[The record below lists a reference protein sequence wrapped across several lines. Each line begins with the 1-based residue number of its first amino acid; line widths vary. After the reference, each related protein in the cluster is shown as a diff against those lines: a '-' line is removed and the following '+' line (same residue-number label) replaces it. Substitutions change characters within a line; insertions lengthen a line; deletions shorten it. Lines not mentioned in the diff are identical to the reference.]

1 MYTKDVIKS
10 KEVISIQKTSPDY
23 ALKSKVLNS
32 DWCKI
37 EKSISRLKFQAN
49 YNDDIWQMVETLENQ
64 YYNNPN
70 DALMYCEAK
79 KINHA
84 SYQRANRLKQRISKI
99 IQKDSLFLTFT
110 FRDEV
115 LQKTTSDT
123 RKQYVRRFLN
133 AFNVPYVANI
143 DFGSKNGREHYH
155 AILQMP
161 RINLTEWKYGGLNG
175 KIIRNTNDDV
185 KLAKYISK
193 LTNHAIKETTK
204 RQAIIYSRE

>member
-1 MYTKDVIKS
+1 M
-10 KEVISIQKTSPDY
+10 
-23 ALKSKVLNS
+23 
-32 DWCKI
+32 
-37 EKSISRLKFQAN
+37 
-49 YNDDIWQMVETLENQ
+49 WQLAETLENQ

-84 SYQRANRLKQRISKI
+84 SYQRTTRLKQRISKI
-99 IQKDSLFLTFT
+99 IQKNSLFLTFT

-115 LQKTTSDT
+115 LQSTSPDT
-123 RKQYVRRFLN
+123 RKRYVRRFLTS
-133 AFNVPYVANI
+133 FDVPYVANI

-161 RINLTEWKYGGLNG
+161 RINLTEWKYGALNG
-175 KIIRNTNDDV
+175 KIIRSSNDDV

-193 LTNHAIKETTK
+193 LTNHAIKETTH
-204 RQAIIYSRE
+204 RQAIIYSRD

>member
-1 MYTKDVIKS
+1 
-10 KEVISIQKTSPDY
+10 
-23 ALKSKVLNS
+23 
-32 DWCKI
+32 
-37 EKSISRLKFQAN
+37 
-49 YNDDIWQMVETLENQ
+49 
-64 YYNNPN
+64 
-70 DALMYCEAK
+70 MYCEAK

-84 SYQRANRLKQRISKI
+84 GYKRAIRLKQRISQI

-110 FRDEV
+110 FTNDV
-115 LQKTTSDT
+115 LDRTSSDT
-123 RKQYVRRFLN
+123 RKTYVVRFLKS
-133 AFNVPYVANI
+133 FGVPYVANV

-175 KIIRNTNDDV
+175 KIVRSSSDDV

-204 RQAIIYSRE
+204 RQAIIYSRD

>member
-1 MYTKDVIKS
+1 
-10 KEVISIQKTSPDY
+10 
-23 ALKSKVLNS
+23 
-32 DWCKI
+32 
-37 EKSISRLKFQAN
+37 
-49 YNDDIWQMVETLENQ
+49 
-64 YYNNPN
+64 
-70 DALMYCEAK
+70 MYCEAK

-84 SYQRANRLKQRISKI
+84 SYQRANRLKQRISTI

-110 FRDEV
+110 FTDEV
-115 LQKTTSDT
+115 LQRTSSDT

-161 RINLTEWKYGGLNG
+161 KINLTQWKYGALNG
-175 KIIRNTNDDV
+175 KIIRNTSDDI

-204 RQAIIYSRE
+204 RQAIIYSRD

>member
-1 MYTKDVIKS
+1 M
-10 KEVISIQKTSPDY
+10 
-23 ALKSKVLNS
+23 
-32 DWCKI
+32 
-37 EKSISRLKFQAN
+37 
-49 YNDDIWQMVETLENQ
+49 WQLAETLENQ

-84 SYQRANRLKQRISKI
+84 SYKRANRLKQRISKI

-110 FRDEV
+110 FKDEV
-115 LQKTTSDT
+115 LQSTNPDT
-123 RKQYVRRFLN
+123 RKRYVTRFLN

-143 DFGSKNGREHYH
+143 DFGSKHGREHYH

-175 KIIRNTNDDV
+175 KSIRNTNDDV

-204 RQAIIYSRE
+204 RQAIIYSRD

>member
-1 MYTKDVIKS
+1 
-10 KEVISIQKTSPDY
+10 
-23 ALKSKVLNS
+23 
-32 DWCKI
+32 
-37 EKSISRLKFQAN
+37 
-49 YNDDIWQMVETLENQ
+49 
-64 YYNNPN
+64 
-70 DALMYCEAK
+70 MYCEAK

-110 FRDEV
+110 FTDEV
-115 LQKTTSDT
+115 LQRTSPDT

-133 AFNVPYVANI
+133 SFNVPYVANI

-155 AILQMP
+155 AILQMSK
-161 RINLTEWKYGGLNG
+161 IKLTEWKYGALNG
-175 KIIRNTNDDV
+175 KSIRNTNDDV